1 MHIELRKLQL
11 VASLSHETACYSA
24 EIWIDGS
31 KAFLASNRGSGGADD
46 FHPTGTVTEDA
57 VNAWLAANRPTS
69 RLGDS
74 VLPHCLEF
82 EVAALITRA
91 TETKRLRAQ
100 CRTKLVT
107 IEDGKVFT
115 YALKGRAL
123 DDVRA
128 RVLAARPTARIVNG
142 DETALAAAIDTLI
155 AVDDRD
161 SD

>member
-24 EIWIDGS
+24 EIWIDGN

-57 VNAWLAANRPTS
+57 VNAWLAANRPAS

-82 EVAALITRA
+82 EVAALITRSA
-91 TETKRLRAQ
+91 RHPAALIRSSRPSRRQRRRGRGRCRWPSKRR
-100 CRTKLVT
+100 
-107 IEDGKVFT
+107 
-115 YALKGRAL
+115 
-123 DDVRA
+123 
-128 RVLAARPTARIVNG
+128 N
-142 DETALAAAIDTLI
+142 
-155 AVDDRD
+155 
-161 SD
+161 

>member
-1 MHIELRKLQL
+1 M
-11 VASLSHETACYSA
+11 
-24 EIWIDGS
+24 
-31 KAFLASNRGSGGADD
+31 
-46 FHPTGTVTEDA
+46 
-57 VNAWLAANRPTS
+57 

-128 RVLAARPTARIVNG
+128 RVLAARPTTRIVNG

>member
-1 MHIELRKLQL
+1 MPGKEDHCRIGFG
-11 VASLSHETACYSA
+11 
-24 EIWIDGS
+24 I
-31 KAFLASNRGSGGADD
+31 LAGIAAIVDRGRDR
-46 FHPTGTVTEDA
+46 VKDA
-57 VNAWLAANRPTS
+57 VNAWLAANRPAS

-107 IEDGKVFT
+107 IEDGQVFT

-142 DETALAAAIDTLI
+142 DETALAVAIDTLI

-161 SD
+161 SA